1 MAGKKGGFLT
11 EPQREYLRSQ
21 KEKRLEA
28 YSESQVGQFDD
39 AIREQGNLAI
49 ADLILIAREYDKE
62 SLQKLFSKEAIENL
76 IGELMDRIGL
86 DEAEGDQRYYEIMLN
101 VIEQRIHE
109 KYRKLDRFFKLEST
123 HYPVMPS
130 KPAYRDVKAYMKK

>member
-1 MAGKKGGFLT
+1 MAGKKNGFLT

-21 KEKRLEA
+21 KEKRLET
-28 YSESQVGQFDD
+28 YSESQIDQFDD
-39 AIREQGNLAI
+39 AIREQGTLAL
-49 ADLILIAREYDKE
+49 ADLILIAREYDE
-62 SLQKLFSKEAIENL
+62 ASLQKLFSKEAIENL

-86 DEAEGDQRYYEIMLN
+86 DDAEGEQRYYKIILN

-109 KYRKLDRFFKLEST
+109 KYRELDRFFKLEST
-123 HYPVMPS
+123 HYPVMPR

>member
-1 MAGKKGGFLT
+1 MAGKKNGFLT

-21 KEKRLEA
+21 KEKRLET
-28 YSESQVGQFDD
+28 YSESQIDQFDD
-39 AIREQGNLAI
+39 AIREQGNLAL
-49 ADLILIAREYDKE
+49 ADLILIAREYDE
-62 SLQKLFSKEAIENL
+62 VYLQKLFSKEAIENL

-86 DEAEGDQRYYEIMLN
+86 DDAEGDRRYYEIMLD

-109 KYRKLDRFFKLEST
+109 KYRERDRFFKLEST
-123 HYPVMPS
+123 HYPVMPR

>member
-1 MAGKKGGFLT
+1 MAGKKNGFLT

-21 KEKRLEA
+21 KEKRLET
-28 YSESQVGQFDD
+28 YSESQIAQFDD
-39 AIREQGNLAI
+39 AIREQGTLAL
-49 ADLILIAREYDKE
+49 ADLILIAREYDE
-62 SLQKLFSKEAIENL
+62 VSLQKLFSKEAIENL

-86 DEAEGDQRYYEIMLN
+86 NDAEGDQRYYEVMLD

-109 KYRKLDRFFKLEST
+109 KYRELNRFFKLEST
-123 HYPVMPS
+123 HYPVMPR

>member
-1 MAGKKGGFLT
+1 MAGKKIGFLT

-21 KEKRLEA
+21 KEKRLET
-28 YSESQVGQFDD
+28 YSESQIGQFDD
-39 AIREQGNLAI
+39 AIREQGTFAL

-86 DEAEGDQRYYEIMLN
+86 DEAEGDQRYYEIMLS

-109 KYRKLDRFFKLEST
+109 KYRELDRFFKLEST

-130 KPAYRDVKAYMKK
+130 KPAYRDVRAYMKK

>member
-1 MAGKKGGFLT
+1 MAGKKNGFLT

-21 KEKRLEA
+21 KEKRLET
-28 YSESQVGQFDD
+28 YSESQIDQFDD
-39 AIREQGNLAI
+39 AIREQGNLAL
-49 ADLILIAREYDKE
+49 ADLTLIAREYDE
-62 SLQKLFSKEAIENL
+62 VSLQKLFSKEAIENL

-86 DEAEGDQRYYEIMLN
+86 DDAEGDQRYYEIMLN

-109 KYRKLDRFFKLEST
+109 KYRELDRFFKLEST

>member
-1 MAGKKGGFLT
+1 MAGKKNGFLT

-21 KEKRLEA
+21 KEKRLET
-28 YSESQVGQFDD
+28 YSESQIGQFDD
-39 AIREQGNLAI
+39 AIREQGTLAL
-49 ADLILIAREYDKE
+49 ADLILIAREYDE
-62 SLQKLFSKEAIENL
+62 ASLQKLFSKEAIENL
-76 IGELMDRIGL
+76 FGELMDRIGL
-86 DEAEGDQRYYEIMLN
+86 DDADGNQRYYEIMLN

-109 KYRKLDRFFKLEST
+109 KYRELDRFFKLEST

>member
-28 YSESQVGQFDD
+28 YSESQIGQFDD
-39 AIREQGNLAI
+39 AIREQGTLAI
-49 ADLILIAREYDKE
+49 ADLILIAREYDE
-62 SLQKLFSKEAIENL
+62 ASLQKLFSKEAIENL

-86 DEAEGDQRYYEIMLN
+86 DHAEGDQRYYEIVLN

-109 KYRKLDRFFKLEST
+109 KYWELDRFFKLEST

>member
-1 MAGKKGGFLT
+1 MAGKKNGFLT

-21 KEKRLEA
+21 KEKRLET
-28 YSESQVGQFDD
+28 YSESQIDQFDD
-39 AIREQGNLAI
+39 AIREQGNLAL
-49 ADLILIAREYDKE
+49 ADLILIAREYDE
-62 SLQKLFSKEAIENL
+62 ASLQKLFSKEAIENL
-76 IGELMDRIGL
+76 FGELMDRIGL
-86 DEAEGDQRYYEIMLN
+86 DDADGNQRYYEIMLN

-109 KYRKLDRFFKLEST
+109 KYRELDRFFKLEST